1 MKTQRGMALV
11 TVLLIIALM
20 TIAAVAAQRQW
31 VTALKNADAQQF
43 LRQAQ
48 WTLRGAE
55 AWLLKKDSSVKDN
68 QTQQLQLDDW
78 RVHYRWRDRQH
89 CFNLSALGQP
99 GRTDEKGQF
108 HLTAAQKVF
117 AQLLMQQG
125 VARKEAAGMVQQ
137 LQAQLNP
144 GGVKQ
149 WPVLSDKS
157 ELRTSPVFTPARWAA
172 LAPMLCAL
180 PERKLNIN
188 LNALSTADAPLLVAL
203 LDGNINTTDA
213 AERIRQRPEGG
224 WPTLDAFFADV
235 SGDYRSAVATMQSV
249 AVTESRHWELQL
261 WLTDSHYFAGIRSQL
276 VRDRQGFILQHRQFG
291 LSEAP

>member
-31 VTALKNADAQQF
+31 ITALKNADTQQF
-43 LRQAQ
+43 QRQAQ

-55 AWLLKKDSSVKDN
+55 AWLLKQDSSVKDN

-78 RVHYRWRDRQH
+78 RIHYRWRDRQH
-89 CFNLSALGQP
+89 CFNLSTLGQP
-99 GRTDEKGQF
+99 GRTDEKGLF

-117 AQLLMQQG
+117 ARLLMQQG
-125 VARKEAAGMVQQ
+125 VAQNDAAGMVQQ
-137 LQAQLNP
+137 LQTQLNP
-144 GGVKQ
+144 NGGKQ

-157 ELRTSPVFTPARWAA
+157 ELRTSSVFTPSRWAA

-180 PERKLNIN
+180 PERKLSIN

-203 LDGNINTTDA
+203 LDDNIDLTRAT
-213 AERIRQRPEGG
+213 ELIKQRPERG
-224 WPTLDAFFADV
+224 WLSLDAFFADV
-235 SGDYRSAVATMQSV
+235 SDDYRSAVATIQSV
-249 AVTESRHWELQL
+249 AVTESRYWELQL
-261 WLTDSHYFAGIRSQL
+261 WLTDSYHFAAQRSQL
-276 VRDRQGFILQHRQFG
+276 VRDRQGFIIQHRQFG
-291 LSEAP
+291 LNEAP